1 MADSHHLLPLADY
14 LYKLY
19 KSQSL
24 CDLSIITQNGTT
36 VLAHKLVVA
45 AFSETVRTEVEKW
58 KDLPQVSI
66 VVDCETAVLKEILE
80 FVYIGNCHLHKELFP
95 LLQQASHSLQIP
107 SLQKYL
113 KDKGPISRKSLQ
125 KNLSTDKQKKEETKA
140 LPNKENLRS
149 RRNKKPKKD
158 EQFEWSDDL
167 QEPDEAWVPGDHIPT
182 AADDDGNDGYAL
194 WENEVEVRN
203 EPRTS
208 RRKSKPG
215 KLDKLI
221 IQAYVRL
228 ERIDASVKD
237 TSLKNTLRSTVP
249 NKDSGYTVKKSL
261 IPMKERKNRYTR
273 ENLTNLAKTKR
284 TRNKNCHPLM
294 NHSEHSIE
302 KIKHSMH
309 NWKKSSAELLA
320 WKCKKL
326 YEKHHK
332 DIRVKRVGYSCKIC
346 KVWHKNISRIK
357 LHINVKHR
365 NIQPRKRKF
374 ANKTKKKG
382 SFEERKKKIERIKQK
397 IKNCE
402 CFRCDRTYKLVRGL
416 ATHLVEKHK
425 ISFETAQKLTGYPK
439 YFKYQN
445 PTSHTCDECKME
457 FNTLNDYRAH
467 CRIVHKKKRLEPDMS
482 CTYKKCSQKFL
493 SMAKL
498 KEHLVKFHKQKNVS
512 IKCRQGRVSARVDK
526 QDITTRL
533 QKQRRLL
540 EDLSVSSK
548 EEQVKRK
555 KEESFIKQIN
565 ELSEITESQRSSYPK
580 KKIKY
585 NVILP
590 SKKYKCNRCP
600 KSSVCR
606 NKLIHKNHRE
616 IRHKKILVSK
626 VFESQLVL
634 KKRICQSF
642 SCVKFVN
649 KDPNNLKPKSKED
662 ATHSGVPRQEQN
674 ALEQRDMSSHVQ
686 ALRHSIANE
695 HNSVDFLP
703 FQAPNITSQF
713 GGYLSLLQD
722 SALNEQSGL
731 FEFSNTCNNDSPGS
745 LQKQSNGK
753 QKRCK
758 RNQFTCLKCG
768 LSFHYYSSASLH
780 FKKKHQ
786 KNHLGQRTVFSS
798 LKKHVNLRS
807 VLFSRKS
814 LLKTSTFQLQFA
826 EERSTTCQ
834 ICEKTFSHVRSL
846 ARHLQNTHC
855 CTFEQTRNTTGYPS
869 KIAKKKE
876 EITCVDCKKTFT
888 NIRNLATHLQN
899 VHKYTFEQAREAT
912 GYPAFIRV
920 TKLTK
925 KKKTKCEKCSEIFET
940 MKDFRV
946 HEVIVHGL
954 PCKYCGEKF
963 LHLVSLKKHGVRDHP
978 EHFDEFEEMKATS
991 KAWILDE
998 DENENTEDENY
1009 KCDNCDFSTRKLNIL
1024 TVHVMEVHPEVQHH
1038 CPTCGYSFRSQYS
1051 VDLHTSKHHGEAE
1064 KKKPVCIFCSK
1075 KFLRKRFLRIHQFK
1089 AHGILHPDVKQYKC
1103 DAEGCIKIAYTA
1115 TELRQHK
1122 RNHTAEK
1129 RFPCQQCNFVCAH
1142 RHRLL
1147 RHVRTVHLQL
1157 KPALCESCGKSFTT
1171 EQHMKEHIRRYHT
1184 NDYYELQCDYCSFQC
1199 GVRNQLQTH
1208 VWNQHQMKM
1217 AGDSRQYYQCDRCP
1231 YQTPLKCKFNNHMN
1245 GHNNIRNYVCDQCD
1259 SRFVTSSTLR
1269 THKQWKHSSKEED
1282 KICSHCG
1289 YKTKTSN
1296 KLNEHIRVQ
1305 HQLKGVKPY
1314 HCTYC
1319 DFKCATGGNCR
1330 KHIMAKHKDL
1340 PVHYTCDTEYLEIA
1354 RMARQEGNTNPLIV
1368 HTANDTHSDN
1378 QIAQSP
1384 ATFTQIVPNFEQLP
1398 PADHLMFDPVRY
1410 EKL

>member
-1 MADSHHLLPLADY
+1 MTYNHHLLPLADY

-24 CDLSIITQNGTT
+24 CDLSIITKNGTT

-45 AFSETVRTEVEKW
+45 AFSETVKTEVEKW

-66 VVDCETAVLKEILE
+66 VVDCETAVLTEILD

-107 SLQKYL
+107 SLQRYL
-113 KDKGPISRKSLQ
+113 KEKGPTSRKSLQ
-125 KNLSTDKQKKEETKA
+125 INSEAKQKKETKA
-140 LPNKENLRS
+140 LPNVENLRS
-149 RRNKKPKKD
+149 RRNIKTNKAYHD
-158 EQFEWSDDL
+158 EQFEWSGDL
-167 QEPDEAWVPGDHIPT
+167 KEPGDDIPT
-182 AADDDGNDGYAL
+182 ADDNDDNDGDAL
-194 WENEVEVRN
+194 WEEEVRN

-208 RRKSKPG
+208 RRKGKPG
-215 KLDKLI
+215 KPDKLI
-221 IQAYVRL
+221 NQAYVRL
-228 ERIDASVKD
+228 ERIDASVKQQ
-237 TSLKNTLRSTVP
+237 SLNTTLRNNNATRHTA
-249 NKDSGYTVKKSL
+249 NKSL
-261 IPMKERKNRYTR
+261 IPVKERKNKYTR
-273 ENLTNLAKTKR
+273 EYLTNLAKTKQ
-284 TRNKNCHPLM
+284 TRNQKRNPLM
-294 NHSEHSIE
+294 NHSKHSIE
-302 KIKHSMH
+302 NIKHSMN
-309 NWKKSSAELLA
+309 NWKKAPAELLA

-332 DIRVKRVGYSCKIC
+332 DIGVKRVGYSCKIC
-346 KVWHKNISRIK
+346 KVWHKNISHIK
-357 LHINVKHR
+357 FHINLKHR
-365 NIQPRKRKF
+365 NIQPKRRKF
-374 ANKTKKKG
+374 ANKKKKKG

-425 ISFETAQKLTGYPK
+425 ISFERAQKLTGYPK

-445 PTSHTCDECKME
+445 LTRHTCDDCKME
-457 FNTLNDYRAH
+457 FNTLKDFRAH
-467 CRIVHKKKRLEPDMS
+467 CRIVHKKKRLDPDMT

-498 KEHLVKFHKQKNVS
+498 KEHLVKFHKQKHVS

-526 QDITTRL
+526 QDLTTRL

-565 ELSEITESQRSSYPK
+565 ELSEITDSKNSSYPK

-585 NVILP
+585 NVVLP
-590 SKKYKCNRCP
+590 SKKYRCNRCP

-626 VFESQLVL
+626 VFASQLVL
-634 KKRICQSF
+634 KKHICQSF

-649 KDPNNLKPKSKED
+649 RDPNNLTLKSKGD
-662 ATHSGVPRQEQN
+662 VPYMTNAFHSGVPRQEPYT
-674 ALEQRDMSSHVQ
+674 LEQKDMSAHVG
-686 ALRHSIANE
+686 ALRHFVANE
-695 HNSVDFLP
+695 HNSDFLP
-703 FQAPNITSQF
+703 FQAPNTTSQF

-722 SALNEQSGL
+722 SSLNEQSGL
-731 FEFSNTCNNDSPGS
+731 FEFSNACNNDSPCS
-745 LQKQSNGK
+745 LQNQSDGK

-780 FKKKHQ
+780 FKKRHQ
-786 KNHLGQRTVFSS
+786 KHHLGQRTIFSS

-814 LLKTSTFQLQFA
+814 FLKTSTFQLQFA
-826 EERSTTCQ
+826 EERSTTCE

-846 ARHLQNTHC
+846 ARHLQNTHR

-912 GYPAFIRV
+912 GYPAFTRV
-920 TKLTK
+920 TALTK
-925 KKKTKCEKCSEIFET
+925 KKKTKCEKCFEIFET

-946 HEVIVHGL
+946 HEVVIHGL
-954 PCKYCGEKF
+954 PCKYCSEKF

-978 EHFDEFEEMKATS
+978 EHFEEFEEMKATS

-1009 KCDNCDFSTRKLNIL
+1009 KCDNCDYSTRKLNFL

-1064 KKKPVCIFCSK
+1064 KKKPICIFCSK

-1089 AHGILHPDVKQYKC
+1089 AHGILHPDVKVLTIYFTYSVNSAMFLLLQK
-1103 DAEGCIKIAYTA
+1103 
-1115 TELRQHK
+1115 LRQDYN
-1122 RNHTAEK
+1122 RNIL
-1129 RFPCQQCNFVCAH
+1129 NVCI
-1142 RHRLL
+1142 
-1147 RHVRTVHLQL
+1147 L
-1157 KPALCESCGKSFTT
+1157 K
-1171 EQHMKEHIRRYHT
+1171 Y
-1184 NDYYELQCDYCSFQC
+1184 
-1199 GVRNQLQTH
+1199 
-1208 VWNQHQMKM
+1208 
-1217 AGDSRQYYQCDRCP
+1217 
-1231 YQTPLKCKFNNHMN
+1231 
-1245 GHNNIRNYVCDQCD
+1245 
-1259 SRFVTSSTLR
+1259 
-1269 THKQWKHSSKEED
+1269 
-1282 KICSHCG
+1282 
-1289 YKTKTSN
+1289 
-1296 KLNEHIRVQ
+1296 LNELNRIF
-1305 HQLKGVKPY
+1305 L
-1314 HCTYC
+1314 
-1319 DFKCATGGNCR
+1319 N
-1330 KHIMAKHKDL
+1330 
-1340 PVHYTCDTEYLEIA
+1340 TCIPKIL
-1354 RMARQEGNTNPLIV
+1354 
-1368 HTANDTHSDN
+1368 ND
-1378 QIAQSP
+1378 
-1384 ATFTQIVPNFEQLP
+1384 
-1398 PADHLMFDPVRY
+1398 
-1410 EKL
+1410 